1 MTPSRSEQVEWEDWI
16 QVAEPGLR
24 KRIQNRMSQRRHRE
38 RKRLQNQSVHLE
50 LGSAAASDPTAT
62 VDSGANEVA
71 AVPRG
76 VAATVTNRKYTSRCL
91 TQPDAHDASD
101 SQTSTLDSNKELN
114 LPEFDPQLSI
124 DDLLDGATY
133 PETISPRMPGDETS
147 TALSSQD
154 YVPMD
159 CHLSGPV
166 SSPIPFLFDSENVKS
181 SMGSVVGIDQG
192 SYTPPSQ
199 VPADPWRAPQGQCRS
214 FCELGNWCSSR
225 HSTNPNSTRTVPKVH
240 QATPHSTLHPA
251 GIESRACMNC
261 GCHVYHNREDL
272 NQLHRIIQ
280 ESPALSELARQS
292 NVTIKLGVPSQTDRR
307 GFPRLSSARV
317 GPPSPPLTTDT
328 RYYLDENSEDQQR
341 VIVVSALFFRN
352 CKFRLDFELASRH
365 I

>member
-1 MTPSRSEQVEWEDWI
+1 MGAI
-16 QVAEPGLR
+16 L
-24 KRIQNRMSQRRHRE
+24 H
-38 RKRLQNQSVHLE
+38 
-50 LGSAAASDPTAT
+50 GSKHNNNNN
-62 VDSGANEVA
+62 G
-71 AVPRG
+71 
-76 VAATVTNRKYTSRCL
+76 
-91 TQPDAHDASD
+91 PDLFH
-101 SQTSTLDSNKELN
+101 
-114 LPEFDPQLSI
+114 
-124 DDLLDGATY
+124 
-133 PETISPRMPGDETS
+133 
-147 TALSSQD
+147 SS
-154 YVPMD
+154 
-159 CHLSGPV
+159 
-166 SSPIPFLFDSENVKS
+166 
-181 SMGSVVGIDQG
+181 G

-341 VIVVSALFFRN
+341 VIVVYIGNAN
-352 CKFRLDFELASRH
+352 EH
-365 I
+365 E